1 MDHTHKSVAIT
12 DRSSV
17 AEARRAA
24 MAAVQS
30 LGFDEGRRS
39 DVGIVATEAAN
50 NILLHAK
57 TGELLVCSFGRG
69 NGELGNGERNNAAWL
84 DLLALDNGPGISD
97 VGRAFE
103 DGYSTAGTAGHG
115 LGAIQRLSDASSL
128 YSLPHRGTVF
138 WSRLG
143 KIRPGRYPSFGVVS
157 VPVKGETACGDSFF
171 VLPGVS
177 KSLYMVVDGLGH
189 GINAAEAA
197 NEAVSVVQASV
208 GEGATEILTRA
219 HDALKKT
226 RGAAMSLALV
236 DHERQVVI
244 CSGVGNI
251 STAVLTAT
259 ATRNAPSQN
268 GTLGAVLPR
277 IQEYTYPIEPRSVLM
292 MYSDGLTSK
301 CALTGYPGLQNRHP
315 QLIGGLLYRDFSR
328 RRDDATVLYAP
339 LGGLEP

>member
-1 MDHTHKSVAIT
+1 MNHSSKSVAIT

-17 AEARRAA
+17 SEARRAA
-24 MAAVQS
+24 MAAALS
-30 LGFDEGRRS
+30 LGFGEDRRS

-50 NILLHAK
+50 NILLHARV
-57 TGELLVCSFGRG
+57 GEVLVCSFEGP
-69 NGELGNGERNNAAWL
+69 NAVWL

-97 VGRAFE
+97 ISRAFE
-103 DGYSTAGTAGHG
+103 DGYSTAGTPGHG

-143 KIRPGRYPSFGVVS
+143 KSGSLQYPSFGATS
-157 VPVKGETACGDSFF
+157 VPMKGESACGDSFLA
-171 VLPGVS
+171 LPAAS
-177 KSLYMVVDGLGH
+177 RSLYMVVDGLGH

-197 NEAVSVVQASV
+197 NEAVSVVQASA
-208 GEGATEILTRA
+208 GEGATEILIRA

-226 RGAAMSLALV
+226 RGAAMSVVLV
-236 DHERQVVI
+236 DHDRQLVV

-251 STAVLTAT
+251 STAVITG
-259 ATRNAPSQN
+259 NAMHSMPAQN
-268 GTLGAVLPR
+268 GTLGAVLPPR
-277 IQEYTYPIEPRSVLM
+277 IQEYTYPIEPNSVLM

-301 CALTGYPGLQNRHP
+301 CAPTGYPGLQNRHP
-315 QLIGGLLYRDFSR
+315 QLIAGLLYRDFSR

-339 LGGLEP
+339 LGEFAV